1 MSARNIPKVKPHSI
15 KRIDSGSLPSKVDSY
30 IHFSFELLER
40 NEYFNLDG
48 TCQRWTSDLF
58 DMLAAVSHKTVSELH
73 SSSNTTFRVHDHRNA
88 EPPCEIPQN
97 IDLKDM
103 YQIRISKSKGGIHGI
118 FVENVFYIVWLD
130 PLHNMYPDDRYGG
143 LRKVK
148 PPSTCCMER
157 DEKINELL
165 DELRLL
171 TEEKNK
177 VEEQYLAAEQ
187 LINEL
192 SSSE

>member
-1 MSARNIPKVKPHSI
+1 
-15 KRIDSGSLPSKVDSY
+15 
-30 IHFSFELLER
+30 
-40 NEYFNLDG
+40 
-48 TCQRWTSDLF
+48 
-58 DMLAAVSHKTVSELH
+58 
-73 SSSNTTFRVHDHRNA
+73 
-88 EPPCEIPQN
+88 
-97 IDLKDM
+97 
-103 YQIRISKSKGGIHGI
+103 
-118 FVENVFYIVWLD
+118 
-130 PLHNMYPDDRYGG
+130 MYPDDRYGG

-177 VEEQYLAAEQ
+177 VEEQYIAAEQ